1 MRWFAIIQAGGAAAT
16 LNLNQMR
23 PPLAEQAL
31 SPRQQQT
38 PDPSSPSRFSNPQ
51 TESE

>member
-1 MRWFAIIQAGGAAAT
+1 MRWFIIAQASVALAT
-16 LNLNQMR
+16 LNLKQLR

-38 PDPSSPSRFSNPQ
+38 PDPSAPSRFMNAQ

>member
-1 MRWFAIIQAGGAAAT
+1 MRWFAIFQASVAVAT
-16 LNLNQMR
+16 LNLKQMR

-31 SPRQQQT
+31 PPRQQQS
-38 PDPSSPSRFSNPQ
+38 PDPSAPSRFLNAQ